1 MSTRFH
7 RACVTGG
14 AGFIGSHLVA
24 HLLRHGMEVTV
35 LDDLSTGRASRIPAG
50 ARFVE
55 GSILDLEKTSEAMD
69 GAEVLFHLAAR
80 VAIRSSYSFVV
91 EDAQTNLVGTAAVL
105 HAAATKRTIRRVI
118 LASSM
123 AVYAD
128 SFAKLPVREDHPT
141 LPLSPYG
148 VSKLAAEQLTHIYSA
163 QAGMESAVLRL
174 FNTFGPGQTLSPYVG
189 VLTIFVNQL
198 IRGEQSTI
206 FGDGLQTRDF
216 VHVLDVVQGFYRA
229 MSSTTSG
236 ETFNIGSGQATT
248 LDWLYRSVT
257 EVMQIKRPP
266 LYAPI
271 AAGELLCSF
280 ADISKAIRELD
291 YQPRYGLAESLPAV
305 IEEICAASA
314 ASV

>member
-1 MSTRFH
+1 LSTRFR

-14 AGFIGSHLVA
+14 AGFIGSHLVE
-24 HLLRHGMEVTV
+24 HLLRVGMKVTV
-35 LDDLSTGRASRIPAG
+35 LDDLSTGRKSRIPAG
-50 ARFVE
+50 ASFVE
-55 GSILDLEKTSEAMD
+55 GSILDSAKTSEAME

-80 VAIRSSYSFVV
+80 VAIRSSFTFVV

-105 HAAATKRTIRRVI
+105 HAAAATPTVRRVI
-118 LASSM
+118 STSSM

-128 SFAKLPVREDHPT
+128 SPSKRAVPEDHPT

-148 VSKLAAEQLTHIYSA
+148 VSKLAAEQLTHLYCA
-163 QAGMESAVLRL
+163 QAGLESAVLRL

-189 VLTIFVNQL
+189 VVTIFVNQL
-198 IRGEQSTI
+198 IRGERPTI
-206 FGDGLQTRDF
+206 FGDGLQMRDF
-216 VHVLDVVQGFYRA
+216 VHVLDVVQGFSLA
-229 MSSTTSG
+229 MSSRTIG

-257 EVMQIKRPP
+257 EVMHIKQPP
-266 LYAPI
+266 LHVPAVQ
-271 AAGELLCSF
+271 GELLCSF
-280 ADISKAIRELD
+280 ADISKAIRKLG
-291 YQPRYGLAESLPAV
+291 YQPRYRLAETLPAV

>member
-1 MSTRFH
+1 MSKRFH

-14 AGFIGSHLVA
+14 AGFIGSHLVE
-24 HLLRHGMEVTV
+24 HLLRLGMDVTV
-35 LDDLSTGRASRIPAG
+35 IDDLSTGRASRIPPG

-55 GSILDLEKTSEAMD
+55 GSILDLAKSGEAMH
-69 GAEVLFHLAAR
+69 GAEIIFHLAAR
-80 VAIRSSYSFVV
+80 VAIRSSFSFVV

-105 HAAATKRTIRRVI
+105 QAAAAARTVRRVI
-118 LASSM
+118 STSSM

-128 SFAKLPVREDHPT
+128 SLTKRAVSEDHPT

-148 VSKLAAEQLTHIYSA
+148 VSKLAAEQLTHLYCA
-163 QAGMESAVLRL
+163 QAGIESAVLRL

-189 VLTIFVNQL
+189 VVTIFVNQL
-198 IRGEQSTI
+198 TRGEQPTI
-206 FGDGLQTRDF
+206 FGDGLQMRDF
-216 VHVLDVVQGFYRA
+216 VHVLDVVQGFSRA
-229 MSSTTSG
+229 MSGRASG

-248 LDWLYRSVT
+248 LNWLYRSVT
-257 EVMQIKRPP
+257 EVMQIKQPP
-266 LYAPI
+266 LHAPF

-280 ADISKAIRELD
+280 ADISKAIRELG

-305 IEEICAASA
+305 IEEICTAAA